1 MTRLPSYNGT
11 PLRQALDRAGQ
22 YLQTTGNMSP
32 YADTIGS
39 SSTTYASCRQS
50 YSVVMTDGKWNS
62 AGPYSTVGNTD
73 SASTTMPDGTSFPAT
88 APFRDNNSGS
98 LADIVY
104 VYLFK
109 NDGAEFWMA
118 WAFWDRVIK
127 VVMFSVFAW
136 MYHGAAKNAEERG
149 SVPAKR

>member
-1 MTRLPSYNGT
+1 MNGFHNNWSRKT
-11 PLRQALDRAGQ
+11 NLFWFWLSAALA
-22 YLQTTGNMSP
+22 
-32 YADTIGS
+32 A
-39 SSTTYASCRQS
+39 
-50 YSVVMTDGKWNS
+50 
-62 AGPYSTVGNTD
+62 
-73 SASTTMPDGTSFPAT
+73 
-88 APFRDNNSGS
+88 GS